1 MLNFDLQG
9 VLRFSPNMFC
19 KQRRKNGK
27 NLQKGQY
34 RLGKTQKFYGT
45 KQLFKKQGLQNF
57 ENEYAYT
64 S

>member
-1 MLNFDLQG
+1 MQN
-9 VLRFSPNMFC
+9 
-19 KQRRKNGK
+19 
-27 NLQKGQY
+27 GQY

-57 ENEYAYT
+57 ENQYAYT